1 MIILP
6 PGLTGH
12 QYIRPS
18 PNYQLFAT
26 VGISTK
32 NGDLTKFRFTNRGAE
47 AYGDIL
53 VKEGHTNVQ
62 FIDLGT
68 PLSKADAVAEFVKQF
83 PDYAELRVPGVAAD
97 KPVRAPKT
105 PKAAK
110 EPRAPR
116 AKKVKSVELTA
127 EQIAAAKAAAK
138 RATDA
143 ARKRAARAAVKLT
156 DTADANLDAA
166 LAALDAATA
175 ETTEG

>member
-1 MIILP
+1 MTNTQI
-6 PGLTGH
+6 
-12 QYIRPS
+12 
-18 PNYQLFAT
+18 QLFAT
-26 VGISTK
+26 VGVSTK

-68 PLSKADAVAEFVKQF
+68 PLGKADAVAQFVKQF

-97 KPVRAPKT
+97 KPARA

-127 EQIAAAKAAAK
+127 EQIAAAKSAAK
-138 RATDA
+138 RAADA
-143 ARKRAARAAVKLT
+143 ARKRASRAAVKLT

-166 LAALDAATA
+166 LAALDAAVA